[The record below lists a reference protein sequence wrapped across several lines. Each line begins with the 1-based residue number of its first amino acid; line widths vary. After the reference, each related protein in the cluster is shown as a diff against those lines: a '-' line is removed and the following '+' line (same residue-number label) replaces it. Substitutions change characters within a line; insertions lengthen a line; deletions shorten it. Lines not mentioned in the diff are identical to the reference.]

1 MTDGERALAEQA
13 LAIVPVVINSMN
25 RSFPGIRRK
34 LARID
39 AKAVAYLAV
48 CRAAQTYNPE
58 KSRVTT
64 YFSSAI
70 RNALLK
76 ELAKSQRLR
85 YDSPERVPMEL
96 AEMETMRQGGQQRML
111 PAALSALPGGA
122 RRLIASRYYE
132 GMTIREM
139 SVRFEVDEKTVRLR
153 LRRAVAL
160 LAEIL
165 GTSSEPPSPP
175 T

>member
-1 MTDGERALAEQA
+1 MRPMTDKERALAEEA
-13 LAIVPVVINSMN
+13 LSIVPVVINSMH
-25 RSFPGIRRK
+25 RSFPGIRKK

-39 AKAVAYLAV
+39 AKAVAYMAV

-85 YDSPERVPMEL
+85 YDSPERVPVEL
-96 AEMETMRQGGQQRML
+96 AEREAVRQGGQQRML
-111 PAALSALPGGA
+111 PAALSVLPGGA
-122 RRLIASRYYE
+122 RRLIASRYYD
-132 GMTIREM
+132 GLTVKEM
-139 SVRFEVDEKTVRLR
+139 AIKFSCDEKTVRLH

-165 GTSSEPPSPP
+165 GSPTELP
-175 T
+175 